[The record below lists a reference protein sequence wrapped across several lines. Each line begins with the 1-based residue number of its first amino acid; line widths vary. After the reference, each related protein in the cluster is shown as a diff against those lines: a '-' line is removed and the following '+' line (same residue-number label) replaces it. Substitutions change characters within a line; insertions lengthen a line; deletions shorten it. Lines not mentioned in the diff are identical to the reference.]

1 MTRPAALVTAF
12 RGVVRRLRDERGAAG
27 PVTAAIVVPSLLFV
41 IVAAIQIGLWYIA
54 RSAAMT
60 AAEEG
65 ARVMAGQHATQA
77 DGCSAARDFATRAG
91 HNLFT
96 VSDVGCNRGE
106 QSTVT
111 VTGRGISMVPGVPI
125 AVSQSAT
132 LPVERVS

>member
-1 MTRPAALVTAF
+1 MIRCAALVTASS
-12 RGVVRRLRDERGAAG
+12 GVTRRLRDDRGAAG

-41 IVAAIQIGLWYIA
+41 IVAAVQIGLWYIA

-65 ARVMAGQHATQA
+65 ARVMAGQHATQS

-91 HNLFT
+91 HNLFS
-96 VSDVGCNRGE
+96 VSDIGCTRGA

-111 VTGRGISMVPGVPI
+111 VTGRGISMVPGIPI
-125 AVSQSAT
+125 TVSQSAT

>member
-1 MTRPAALVTAF
+1 MTLPAALVTAS
-12 RGVVRRLRDERGAAG
+12 RGVLRRLRDERGAAG
-27 PVTAAIVVPSLLFV
+27 PVTAAIVVPTMLFV
-41 IVAAIQIGLWYIA
+41 IVAAVQIGLWYIA

-91 HNLFT
+91 RNLLT
-96 VSDVGCNRGE
+96 VSDIACTRGQ

-111 VTGRGISMVPGVPI
+111 VTGQGLSMVPGVPI
-125 AVSQSAT
+125 TVSQSAI